1 MLRAPTSWSRHISLP
16 LVRMNWPKVTP
27 SLAWKIRMNRAASQF
42 RWSPLSLG
50 PKEYLV
56 TMDNFTLFVVGADIV
71 MVAAFIALMVLDKP
85 PKPAP
90 IEPVKPAGKKPA

>member
-1 MLRAPTSWSRHISLP
+1 M
-16 LVRMNWPKVTP
+16 
-27 SLAWKIRMNRAASQF
+27 
-42 RWSPLSLG
+42 G